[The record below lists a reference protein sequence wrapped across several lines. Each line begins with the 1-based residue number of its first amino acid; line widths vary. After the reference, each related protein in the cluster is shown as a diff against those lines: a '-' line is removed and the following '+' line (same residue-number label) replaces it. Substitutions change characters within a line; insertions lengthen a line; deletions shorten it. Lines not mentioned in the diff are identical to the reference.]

1 MQLWRNWHTRMIQ
14 VHVSLTLVRVQVPP
28 TARKRQPAWLS
39 FFVLWDRTAAER
51 KSAAYAA
58 SPWRRRILP
67 LMRSTLRTGHR
78 EMSAA
83 VSNGPPGRGR
93 GAAAM
98 PPREA
103 EALSGGDGSR
113 KTAGAYPAACLELS
127 GSVRRR
133 VFYPVRHGA
142 PDDGSACREMGPHRF
157 FYPFYDMS
165 CHKENCLIMHII
177 QDILVKHE
185 F

>member
-1 MQLWRNWHTRMIQ
+1 MAELAYAHDSGSCEHYAREGSSPSNCTKETASAAVFFCSMGSHCGGEKVCRLCGQ
-14 VHVSLTLVRVQVPP
+14 SL
-28 TARKRQPAWLS
+28 
-39 FFVLWDRTAAER
+39 AEEDP
-51 KSAAYAA
+51 AAYAVSA
-58 SPWRRRILP
+58 PY
-67 LMRSTLRTGHR
+67 RT
-78 EMSAA
+78 
-83 VSNGPPGRGR
+83 
-93 GAAAM
+93 
-98 PPREA
+98 PRNVC
-103 EALSGGDGSR
+103 GGIKRPARARQGSSR
-113 KTAGAYPAACLELS
+113 HAACLELS

-133 VFYPVRHGA
+133 VFYPVRRGA